1 MWCND
6 LESNAAEP
14 REISCHVSPGGGGGE
29 YQFRCANIRTVMI
42 DVVETDRG
50 RLFRGA
56 LSLYPACI
64 YSNIKIRVQR
74 PPVRGW
80 YGSMRLSNGRDPP
93 SSEDGVRPE
102 DGQILLFPI
111 QQIFRPPDVMQ
122 PSSSSRPRDFP
133 SRENHF
139 GPSWWVVLLAPGRG
153 FRKDAQI
160 RFQRVK
166 FTRVFFFSTWK
177 AIPTGKVW
185 TDVVRRVFYLSAN
198 FPYGRFRLPVN

>member
-1 MWCND
+1 MHYLDEHQYIFSNQKNFKFIPRYAFLIAMKMKCNLSSHDYIYTFILINSENQYSFQIFLEKENSIPKKIFILYTTIYELKIVNLKIRSRKGCDRFVRASVYNIRQIYELETHGSARMWCND

-74 PPVRGW
+74 PPVRG
-80 YGSMRLSNGRDPP
+80 
-93 SSEDGVRPE
+93 
-102 DGQILLFPI
+102 
-111 QQIFRPPDVMQ
+111 
-122 PSSSSRPRDFP
+122 
-133 SRENHF
+133 
-139 GPSWWVVLLAPGRG
+139 
-153 FRKDAQI
+153 
-160 RFQRVK
+160 
-166 FTRVFFFSTWK
+166 
-177 AIPTGKVW
+177 
-185 TDVVRRVFYLSAN
+185 
-198 FPYGRFRLPVN
+198 

>member
-93 SSEDGVRPE
+93 SRLPRKTVFVPRMDRSCSFRSSKYFARPT
-102 DGQILLFPI
+102 LCN
-111 QQIFRPPDVMQ
+111 
-122 PSSSSRPRDFP
+122 RPRRRAHATFLRAKTT
-133 SRENHF
+133 S
-139 GPSWWVVLLAPGRG
+139 GRVG
-153 FRKDAQI
+153 E
-160 RFQRVK
+160 
-166 FTRVFFFSTWK
+166 S
-177 AIPTGKVW
+177 
-185 TDVVRRVFYLSAN
+185 FYL
-198 FPYGRFRLPVN
+198 RPVGDSGKTRK